1 MPYIVTVMRRTA
13 HKATDNAART
23 VAESYAGTE
32 FKCFEQEFADDQFN
46 MSKFVLS
53 LNKPQRKRGP
63 KPKKEAAS

>member
-1 MPYIVTVMRRTA
+1 MPYIVTVTRRTA
-13 HKATDNAART
+13 NNLREVTTHP
-23 VAESYAGTE
+23 VAESATTE

-53 LNKPQRKRGP
+53 LNKPVRKRGP